1 MKISEAPPRGWY
13 PDPEGGLR
21 LRWWDGEDWS
31 DRYRSRPSI
40 NTGHQPPGIAT
51 SDIYQPGEWRRG
63 SNEQLIAEVRQAAR
77 AEIERAADMFSAR
90 ARAATRQIEPLI
102 SQYTSR
108 FLRLFKIVLTIAIIL
123 IVGWIFFQVVAQ
135 VSFFDWLGDR
145 IDNLRNSSA
154 GPPGRIT

>member
-13 PDPEGGLR
+13 PDPEGGVR

-40 NTGHQPPGIAT
+40 QTGHEFVTGGVHL
-51 SDIYQPGEWRRG
+51 YQPGELRRQ
-63 SNEQLIAEVRQAAR
+63 SNDQLITEVRQAAR
-77 AEIERAADMFSAR
+77 AEIERAADLFSAR

-108 FLRLFKIVLTIAIIL
+108 FLRLFKIVLTVVVIL
-123 IVGWIFFQVVAQ
+123 VVAWIFFQVVAQ

-145 IDNLRNSSA
+145 IDNLRDDSS
-154 GPPGRIT
+154 GLPTRVT